1 MYCKAASYRL
11 KQLLVSWGETSLS
24 TFRKLKRAAGS
35 VLPLSVRRSINDR
48 LNEYQLAR
56 LIRAK
61 KLFRANPHR
70 SYKPGINLIAYIRA
84 EMGLGVVARGMAA
97 AIETAGI
104 SFNIINVESGNYS
117 QHTDYSWTHKE
128 VARSDYDTTIVFM
141 NPDQSLH
148 LRSQVPATLLS
159 DRYVVAQW
167 YWELPELPDEW
178 LKAFEFVDE
187 VWAGTQFIA
196 DAVSAKIGA
205 GKLSVP
211 VVRMPPV
218 VLLAADE
225 SSLSGSQL
233 GLPEDRYLFLAMFDT
248 NSVLQR
254 KNPLGVLRA
263 FKAAFEGPD
272 ASVGLVMK
280 FNNPDNREPLMQS
293 VRQEIAGREN
303 VFVIDR
309 IMNRTEVTS
318 LIKACDCFVSLHRSE
333 GFGVGPA
340 EAMSLEKPAI
350 ITNWSGNV
358 DYMTPDNSIA
368 IDYKLVQLGQD
379 YGPYKAH
386 QRWAEPDLEQ
396 ASYWMKKLRDDPS
409 LGHHLG
415 RRARETILSLYSPSV
430 VGTQIRDRLAKIR
443 GS

>member
-1 MYCKAASYRL
+1 MAGLRRALSS
-11 KQLLVSWGETSLS
+11 LV
-24 TFRKLKRAAGS
+24 
-35 VLPLSVRRSINDR
+35 PLSVKVGVHSRINNAR
-48 LNEYQLAR
+48 LAR
-56 LIRAK
+56 LCRAK
-61 KLFRANPHR
+61 KKFRDTRESGDRR
-70 SYKPGINLIAYIRA
+70 SSVAPPGINLIAYIRA

-104 SFNIINVESGNYS
+104 PFNIINVESGNYS

-128 VARSDYDTTIVFM
+128 VVRSDYDTTIVFM

-167 YWELPELPDEW
+167 FWELPELPDEW
-178 LKAFEFVDE
+178 LEAFEFVDE

-196 DAVSAKIGA
+196 DAVSRKSTA
-205 GKLSVP
+205 P
-211 VVRMPPV
+211 VVLMRPV
-218 VLLAADE
+218 VLLSDGA
-225 SSLSGSQL
+225 SLSRSEL
-233 GLPEDRYLFLAMFDT
+233 GLPEGRYLFLAMFDT

-263 FKAAFEGPD
+263 FKAAFDGAD

-280 FNNPDNREPLMQS
+280 FNNPDSRDPLMQLL
-293 VRQEIAGREN
+293 REEMRGLAN
-303 VFVIDR
+303 VFMIDR
-309 IMNRTEVTS
+309 VMNRAEVTS

-333 GFGVGPA
+333 GFGVPPA
-340 EAMSLEKPAI
+340 EAMSLGKPAI

-386 QRWAEPDLEQ
+386 QHWAEPDLEQ
-396 ASYWMKKLRDDPS
+396 ASHWMKKLHDEPS
-409 LGHHLG
+409 LGHRLG
-415 RRARETILSLYSPSV
+415 ERGRETIASLYSPAV
-430 VGTQIRDRLAKIR
+430 VGAQIRDRLAKIR

>member
-1 MYCKAASYRL
+1 M
-11 KQLLVSWGETSLS
+11 S

-35 VLPLSVRRSINDR
+35 VLPLSVRRSLNDR

-61 KLFRANPHR
+61 KNFRANPRR
-70 SYKPGINLIAYIRA
+70 SFEPGINLIAYIRA

-104 SFNIINVESGNYS
+104 PFNIINVESGNYS

-128 VARSDYDTTIVFM
+128 VARSNYDTTIVFM

-148 LRSQVPATLLS
+148 LRSQAPATLLG

-167 YWELPELPDEW
+167 FWELPELPDEW
-178 LKAFEFVDE
+178 LEAFEFVDE

-196 DAVSAKIGA
+196 DAVSRKSTAR
-205 GKLSVP
+205 
-211 VVRMPPV
+211 VVLMRPV
-218 VLLAADE
+218 VLLSEGA
-225 SSLSGSQL
+225 SLSRSEL

-263 FKAAFEGPD
+263 FKAAFDGAD

-280 FNNPDNREPLMQS
+280 FNNSDYRQPLMQA
-293 VRQEIAGREN
+293 VREEMTGREN
-303 VFVIDR
+303 VFLIDR
-309 IMNRTEVTS
+309 VMNRAEITS

-333 GFGVGPA
+333 GFGAPPA
-340 EAMSLEKPAI
+340 EAMSLGKPAI

-368 IDYKLVQLGQD
+368 ID
-379 YGPYKAH
+379 
-386 QRWAEPDLEQ
+386 
-396 ASYWMKKLRDDPS
+396 
-409 LGHHLG
+409 
-415 RRARETILSLYSPSV
+415 
-430 VGTQIRDRLAKIR
+430 
-443 GS
+443 

>member
-1 MYCKAASYRL
+1 MRR
-11 KQLLVSWGETSLS
+11 LS

-35 VLPLSVRRSINDR
+35 VLPLSVRRSLNDR
-48 LNEYQLAR
+48 LNEFQLAR

-61 KLFRANPHR
+61 KLFRAHPHR
-70 SYKPGINLIAYIRA
+70 SYEPGVNLIAYIRA

-104 SFNIINVESGNYS
+104 PFNIINVESGNYS
-117 QHTDYSWTHKE
+117 QHTDLSWTRKE
-128 VARSDYDTTIVFM
+128 VAHSDYDTTIVFM

-148 LRSQVPATLLS
+148 LRSQVPASLLS
-159 DRYVVAQW
+159 DRYVIAQW

-178 LKAFEFVDE
+178 LKEFEFVDE
-187 VWAGTQFIA
+187 VWAGSQFIA
-196 DAVSAKIGA
+196 DAVSAKIDA
-205 GKLSVP
+205 GNLPVR

-218 VLLAADE
+218 VM
-225 SSLSGSQL
+225 LSNDQSGPSRSQL
-233 GLPEDRYLFLAMFDT
+233 RLPENRYLFLAMFDT

-263 FKAAFEGPD
+263 FKAAFDGGD

-280 FNNPDNREPLMQS
+280 FNNPDYQDPSMQALRE
-293 VRQEIAGREN
+293 EIRGLEN

-309 IMNRTEVTS
+309 IMNRAEVTS
-318 LIKACDCFVSLHRSE
+318 LIKVCDCFVSLHRSE
-333 GFGVGPA
+333 GFGLGPA
-340 EAMSLEKPAI
+340 EAMSLAKPAI

-368 IDYKLVQLGQD
+368 IDYKLVTLGQD

-386 QRWAEPDLEQ
+386 QHWAEPDLEQ
-396 ASYWMKKLRDDPS
+396 ASHWMKKLRDDPS
-409 LGHHLG
+409 LGHRLG
-415 RRARETILSLYSPSV
+415 QRARETILSLYSPEV
-430 VGTQIRDRLAKIR
+430 VAPQIRSRLDEIR
-443 GS
+443 QRS

>member
-1 MYCKAASYRL
+1 
-11 KQLLVSWGETSLS
+11 
-24 TFRKLKRAAGS
+24 
-35 VLPLSVRRSINDR
+35 
-48 LNEYQLAR
+48 
-56 LIRAK
+56 
-61 KLFRANPHR
+61 
-70 SYKPGINLIAYIRA
+70 
-84 EMGLGVVARGMAA
+84 MGLGVVARGMAA

-104 SFNIINVESGNYS
+104 PFNIINVESGNYS

-178 LKAFEFVDE
+178 LTEFEFVDE
-187 VWAGTQFIA
+187 VWAGSQFIS
-196 DAVSAKIGA
+196 DAVSRKTAT
-205 GKLSVP
+205 P

-218 VLLAADE
+218 VLLSEGAGV
-225 SSLSGSQL
+225 SRSQL

-248 NSVLQR
+248 NSVLER

-263 FKAAFEGPD
+263 FKSAFDDAD

-280 FNNPDNREPLMQS
+280 FNNPDYREPLMQS
-293 VRQEIAGREN
+293 VREEIAGREN
-303 VFVIDR
+303 VVVIDR
-309 IMNRTEVTS
+309 VMDRAEVTS
-318 LIKACDCFVSLHRSE
+318 LIKVCDCFVSLHRSE
-333 GFGVGPA
+333 GFGLGPA
-340 EAMSLEKPAI
+340 EAMSLAKPAI

-368 IDYKLVQLGQD
+368 IDYKLVKLGRD

-386 QRWAEPDLEQ
+386 QHWAEPNLEQ
-396 ASYWMKKLRDDPS
+396 ASQWMKKLRDDAS

-430 VGTQIRDRLAKIR
+430 VGTQIRARLAEIR
-443 GS
+443 GR

>member
-1 MYCKAASYRL
+1 
-11 KQLLVSWGETSLS
+11 LS

-35 VLPLSVRRSINDR
+35 VLPLSVRRSLNDR
-48 LNEYQLAR
+48 LNEYRLAR

-61 KLFRANPHR
+61 KLFRQNPR
-70 SYKPGINLIAYIRA
+70 RTYEPGVNLIAYIRA

-104 SFNIINVESGNYS
+104 PFNIINVESGNYS
-117 QHTDYSWTHKE
+117 QHTDYSWTRKE

-148 LRSQVPATLLS
+148 LRTQVPATLLS

-178 LKAFEFVDE
+178 LKEFEFVDE
-187 VWAGTQFIA
+187 VWAGSQFIA
-196 DAVSAKIGA
+196 DAVLAKIAAVA
-205 GKLSVP
+205 GMSSVP

-218 VLLAADE
+218 VMLSDDE
-225 SSLSGSQL
+225 SSPSRSQF

-263 FKAAFEGPD
+263 FKTAFDGAD

-280 FNNPDNREPLMQS
+280 FNNPDYREPLMQS
-293 VRQEIAGREN
+293 VREEMAGCAN
-303 VFVIDR
+303 VFVVDR
-309 IMNRTEVTS
+309 IMNRAEVTS

-333 GFGVGPA
+333 GFGLGPA
-340 EAMSLEKPAI
+340 EAMSLAKPAI

-368 IDYKLVQLGQD
+368 IDYNLVKLGQD

-386 QRWAEPDLEQ
+386 QHWAEPDVEQ
-396 ASYWMKKLRDDPS
+396 ASHWMKKLHSDPS
-409 LGHHLG
+409 LGHRLG
-415 RRARETILSLYSPSV
+415 HRGRETIVSLYSPSV
-430 VGTQIRDRLAKIR
+430 VAAQIRARLAEIR
-443 GS
+443 GR